1 MLPILLLYHFKV
13 VCEGGFSK
21 TLSTIVIFFYLGMLQ
36 GIFVDLKTA
45 LIKDFRT
52 RNFNSIYL
60 FPKACER
67 SRRLSVVFQF
77 KIRNQSPTPI
87 LKIR

>member
-52 RNFNSIYL
+52 RMSIYL

-67 SRRLSVVFQF
+67 SRRLSGTHIF
-77 KIRNQSPTPI
+77 
-87 LKIR
+87 